1 MANTIAA
8 LLENTRLN
16 KTDAKV
22 LLTHLLDRHLGWP
35 RSALIS
41 KDQESLPN
49 ELLIDWQSLEAQ
61 RASGVPV
68 AYLTGVKGFHRIE
81 LMVNGDVLIPR
92 PETELLVDLALEEI
106 KHIHAKCPN
115 QTIQILDLG
124 TGSGAIALAIAY
136 AIATMNKTP
145 VSLNIL
151 GVDQS
156 SAAIELARENAK
168 LLGLNHSVE
177 FLRSNWYAA
186 IPDRYQT
193 AFNLIVSN
201 PPYIR
206 KNDPHLQ
213 EGDLRFEPKSAL
225 TDNGDGLSCIQ
236 EIVNNAHHY
245 LKPAGLIAIEH
256 GYDQAAEVATL
267 LESYGFHGISTFTDL
282 AGHLRVTQARKED
295 LTF

>member
-8 LLENTRLN
+8 LLESTRLN
-16 KTDAKV
+16 KTDAKA
-22 LLTHLLDRHLGWP
+22 LLAHLLDKHLGWP

-41 KDQESLPN
+41 KDQEALPY
-49 ELLIDWQSLEAQ
+49 ELLIAWKSLEAQ

-68 AYLTGVKGFHRIE
+68 AYLTGMKGFHGIE
-81 LMVNGDVLIPR
+81 LKVNEAVLIPR

-106 KHIHAKCPN
+106 QPIHVDHPN
-115 QTIQILDLG
+115 QTIHILDLG

-136 AIATMNKTP
+136 ATAAMNKTP

-177 FLRSNWYAA
+177 FLQSNWYAA

-206 KNDPHLQ
+206 KDDPHLQ

-256 GYDQAAEVATL
+256 GYDQASEVGALMKTHA
-267 LESYGFHGISTFTDL
+267 FHEIGALADL
-282 AGHLRVTQARKED
+282 AGHLRVTQARK
-295 LTF
+295 